1 MGENKGHGIKGPR
14 HDADVDDLSINTA
27 SGDIAQGGQQQSGN
41 MHPGQQDSMQSGQQ
55 GNRQSGQGGG
65 SRSGQQQQGNKQSGQ
80 QQGSMQSGQ
89 QGNQQRGGQHAS
101 GGTPALDDL
110 GSRQGES
117 AKDASQAWSQ
127 DSGNQQQGN
136 R

>member
-1 MGENKGHGIKGPR
+1 MGENKGQGVKGPR
-14 HDADVDDLSINTA
+14 HDDDVDDLNMNTA
-27 SGDIAQGGQQQSGN
+27 SGMPAQGSLQQSGN
-41 MHPGQQDSMQSGQQ
+41 QQSGNQQ
-55 GNRQSGQGGG
+55 SRQQQA
-65 SRSGQQQQGNKQSGQ
+65 GQQQQGSKQSGQ
-80 QQGSMQSGQ
+80 QQESRQSGRQESQ
-89 QGNQQRGGQHAS
+89 QSGGQHAS

-127 DSGNQQQGN
+127 DNSIDKQRGN